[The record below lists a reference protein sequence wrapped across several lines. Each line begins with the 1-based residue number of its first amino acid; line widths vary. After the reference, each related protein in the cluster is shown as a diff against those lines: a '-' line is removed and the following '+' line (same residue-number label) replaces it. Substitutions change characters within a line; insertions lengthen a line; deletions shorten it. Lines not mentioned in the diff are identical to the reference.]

1 MRASNTVTV
10 GGRKYKLT
18 PGQVEVARSGEWFL
32 VRSSKSVCGRWQNY
46 KLYRDLA
53 LAPKKVF
60 YLSFDMETMV
70 MWNTH
75 DAMILQEHYEGMAG
89 WVVRAVGGNA
99 GPAPKFPPT
108 NGRRKVREAA
118 DSLMSDDGLVS
129 GILAAIDERWISGN
143 PLSPHPQTAATGR
156 FAPKVISKTV
166 RAAQRDIGAVI
177 DALMI
182 RGDIEVVIFNQRMK
196 SKGLRVVKKMEID
209 NG

>member
-1 MRASNTVTV
+1 MDDTVTV
-10 GGRKYKLT
+10 GGRQYKLT
-18 PGQVEVARSGEWFL
+18 PGQVEVAKSGEWSL
-32 VRSSKSVCGRWQNY
+32 VRSSSSVCGRWQNY

-60 YLSFDMETMV
+60 YLSFDRETTV
-70 MWNTH
+70 MGNTH
-75 DAMILQEHYEGMAG
+75 DAVVLQEHYEGMAD
-89 WVVRAVGGNA
+89 WVVRAVYGNA
-99 GPAPKFPPT
+99 GPAPKFPPS
-108 NGRRKVREAA
+108 NGRRRAREAA
-118 DSLMSDDGLVS
+118 EDLLNDGALVS
-129 GILAAIDERWISGN
+129 GVLAAIDERWISGS

-156 FAPKVISKTV
+156 FAPKVISKTL

-196 SKGLRVVKKMEID
+196 TKGLRVVSKMEID